1 MFNINEIVFLLSK
14 MFSLFVLQ
22 TKIKMKL
29 NIQIHYIL
37 LFLFFFSCKSK
48 DPVVNKMDLSLNKTE
63 LVEDELDM
71 TSKPNDSTFV
81 NIKKFSKNFV
91 FDMKYATKDN
101 FLKAKVYDCAECV
114 LRYKTVKALIIAS
127 DTLKKLGYKIKFF
140 DCYRPHDVQVKMW
153 KIVPN
158 AKYVANPV
166 KGSIHNRGCAV
177 DLTLVTLKGKEL
189 DMGTKFDFFGEQA
202 SQNYKNLSTTI
213 LKNRQLLKSIMKFAN
228 FDPIES
234 EWWHYNLVD
243 GRNEKV
249 SNFKWKCQ

>member
-1 MFNINEIVFLLSK
+1 MKLTIQILYIIF
-14 MFSLFVLQ
+14 FVL
-22 TKIKMKL
+22 I
-29 NIQIHYIL
+29 
-37 LFLFFFSCKSK
+37 FSCKSK
-48 DPVVNKMDLSLNKTE
+48 DPVANEITLNQNKIEIIENKLEDLP
-63 LVEDELDM
+63 
-71 TSKPNDSTFV
+71 KPNDSTFV
-81 NIKKFSKNFV
+81 NIKKISKNFV

-114 LRYKTVKALIIAS
+114 LRYKTIKALIIAS
-127 DTLKKLGYKIKFF
+127 DTLRKIGYKIKFF

-158 AKYVANPV
+158 AKYVANPA

-202 SQNYKNLSTTI
+202 SQNYTNLAPNI
-213 LKNRQLLKSIMKFAN
+213 LKNRQLLKSIMKYAN

-243 GRNEKV
+243 GRNESV
-249 SNFKWKCQ
+249 SNFKWKCE